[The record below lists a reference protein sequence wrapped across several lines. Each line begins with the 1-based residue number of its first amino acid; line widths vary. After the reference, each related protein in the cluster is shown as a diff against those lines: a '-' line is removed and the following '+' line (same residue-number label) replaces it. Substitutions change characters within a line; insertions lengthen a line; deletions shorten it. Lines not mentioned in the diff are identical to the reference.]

1 MATAH
6 FKVTSDDKQNT
17 VAIILNT
24 DSMAT
29 IHLRAHLEIYVM
41 WLLQTDYTEVIHLKV
56 ISGNNQ
62 IIVAIKLLTDSE
74 AATLFIVK
82 TGGTHKARVLTLKN
96 ESIAT
101 SHFKVISCKIYNNVI
116 ITLNTDSMSTIHLN
130 LNLEVHTKQ

>member
-1 MATAH
+1 
-6 FKVTSDDKQNT
+6 
-17 VAIILNT
+17 
-24 DSMAT
+24 MAT

-82 TGGTHKARVLTLKN
+82 TGGTHKARCEGVSIVVCQSEIEKQASLYSELNGELSVILIKKGELSVILIKN
-96 ESIAT
+96 REVPERGGPRFDPHCGFSIRRYCLA
-101 SHFKVISCKIYNNVI
+101 I
-116 ITLNTDSMSTIHLN
+116 
-130 LNLEVHTKQ
+130 